1 MLSDQQ
7 FRPGARPTRF
17 DAELNCYIF
26 KEGKKYHVRSKAA
39 AGGRSDRWHNSGGA
53 KAARDLPPSQ
63 PLVRRRYGS
72 LAQQDGTKY
81 RYHEYCL
88 VTQDAK
94 TGDFV
99 QDRGAVLFHVM
110 LPLPGAAKATIGTG
124 SAGDRRSR
132 RSVSQPAYLC
142 CTWARM
148 YLTALLLRR
157 AARES

>member
-1 MLSDQQ
+1 MLSDQE

-17 DAELNCYIF
+17 DSELNLWIF
-26 KEGKKYHVRSKAA
+26 KEGPGFHTRKKAA

-53 KAARDLPPSQ
+53 KAARDLPLSQ

-99 QDRGAVLFHVM
+99 QDRAAVLFHVM
-110 LPLPGAAKATIGTG
+110 LPLAGAAKATVGTG
-124 SAGDRRSR
+124 SASDRRSR
-132 RSVSQPAYLC
+132 RSVSQPASSC
-142 CTWARM
+142 CTWAGM
-148 YLTALLLRR
+148 YLMPLLLRR
-157 AARES
+157 AALES

>member
-1 MLSDQQ
+1 MLSDQE

-26 KEGKKYHVRSKAA
+26 KEGRKYHVRSKAA

-53 KAARDLPPSQ
+53 KAARDLPLSQ

-94 TGDFV
+94 TGELV
-99 QDRGAVLFHVM
+99 QDRAAVLFHVM
-110 LPLPGAAKATIGTG
+110 LPLSGAPKATVGTG
-124 SAGDRRSR
+124 SASDRRSR
-132 RSVSQPAYLC
+132 RSVSQPASSC

-148 YLTALLLRR
+148 YLSPL
-157 AARES
+157 AAQGGA